1 MLELV
6 VPVTAWHV
14 WCITIGGERGHTGF
28 EREKIGFLSPY
39 VFQTI
44 TQAGPGVH
52 FLRHRQTEIP
62 SGQVASWPPGQLAG
76 TLGKLFERPTDRETE
91 WPCGRLASWPA
102 GYLASWLAGQLAGW
116 SAGQLAIWPAGQLAS
131 QLAIWPAG
139 HLASW
144 LAGQMASWLSGQLA
158 SWPAGQIAGRPA
170 GYLASWPAAYLA
182 SWTLGF
188 LFFRF
193 LKDLSRVQQPG
204 VIFEKSTN

>member
-39 VFQTI
+39 VFQKI

-102 GYLASWLAGQLAGW
+102 GYLASWLDGHVASLLFGQLADGQLACGQVAAW
-116 SAGQLAIWPAGQLAS
+116 SAGQLAS
-131 QLAIWPAG
+131 
-139 HLASW
+139 SW
-144 LAGQMASWLSGQLA
+144 
-158 SWPAGQIAGRPA
+158 PA
-170 GYLASWPAAYLA
+170 GYLASWLA
-182 SWTLGF
+182 G
-188 LFFRF
+188 
-193 LKDLSRVQQPG
+193 
-204 VIFEKSTN
+204 